1 MNTPTPLGKQT
12 FAEYEK
18 EVKDFKAFNL
28 KAQKIELKIGDKA
41 EALISKLKSASKEV
55 NSELDSAFTPIRQL
69 ESAIS
74 RLTDEIPSKINKF
87 KPFMKAL
94 TDLESQFDKDRDVL
108 QKAEQELGVKI
119 PEPKIFTTVSKILST
134 YQREEE
140 TFRKEINEFNK
151 LAAKLK
157 KLN

>member
-69 ESAIS
+69 ESAID
-74 RLTDEIPSKINKF
+74 RLTSEIPSKINKF